1 MLPFDMGLAGMSAFF
16 NPSQFS
22 TIMSGMGIAPGMA
35 ASNGGGFSLSAEP
48 ALMAQD
54 NPFLGPTATSLSPP
68 GTTLPGVVGNPMS
81 GLQGV
86 QAPKP
91 VQPIMSGGVSGG
103 GQPAPV
109 PKAAPSGS
117 SAIQQMVLAQLMGRR
132 GAGPVPGLG
141 GLVGR

>member
-35 ASNGGGFSLSAEP
+35 ASNGGGFSLSPEP

-54 NPFLGPTATSLSPP
+54 NPFLGPTAAMPGTMPP
-68 GTTLPGVVGNPMS
+68 GAMGNPMS

-117 SAIQQMVLAQLMGRR
+117 TAIQQMVMSQLMGRR

-141 GLVGR
+141 GFVGR